1 MNFDAER
8 RMIVRRDRL
17 LNIIQTSE
25 DKIAELEF
33 QNAELVMRDRKRA
46 AAMKQQA
53 EEIKRLSVALTAH
66 KNMANID
73 NHKSVEMA
81 AKEK

>member
-17 LNIIQTSE
+17 LNIVQTLE
-25 DKIAELEF
+25 DKIAQLEF

-46 AAMKQQA
+46 TAMKQQD
-53 EEIKRLSVALTAH
+53 EEIKRLSETIAQLKRRFGIH
-66 KNMANID
+66 KP
-73 NHKSVEMA
+73 KFF
-81 AKEK
+81 KKK